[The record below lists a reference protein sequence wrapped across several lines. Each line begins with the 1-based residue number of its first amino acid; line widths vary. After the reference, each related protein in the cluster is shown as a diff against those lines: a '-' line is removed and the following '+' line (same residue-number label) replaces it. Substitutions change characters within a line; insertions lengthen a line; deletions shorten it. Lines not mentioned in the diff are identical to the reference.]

1 MLLLLL
7 NRNLGQRGPP
17 GGASAGAPVVSVGV
31 TIPTTAGGGRR
42 SARFFGAG
50 YDYDDPIVIQVR
62 EEIKILREK
71 KKKTRKRTEPAMYE
85 ALIERLNYLYKLLE
99 QRKQLFLQS
108 QDNYEYQARM
118 EETQRQQRFE
128 IKEKRKRRVRT
139 IMRLLDD

>member
-7 NRNLGQRGPP
+7 NRNLGQRGTP
-17 GGASAGAPVVSVGV
+17 GGVSVGAPVVSVP
-31 TIPTTAGGGRR
+31 PTTAGGGRR

-50 YDYDDPIVIQVR
+50 YDYDDPIVVQVR

-85 ALIERLNYLYKLLE
+85 ALVERLNYLYKLLE
-99 QRKQLFLQS
+99 QRKQMFLQA

-118 EETQRQQRFE
+118 KE
-128 IKEKRKRRVRT
+128 EKRNKRQRRLRT
-139 IMRLLDD
+139 ISKLMDDW